1 MKKALSTIIVIAVI
15 AIAAVFAYQTIFLT
29 PERVTKTALE
39 KMLDVKSYHI
49 SGTALLAG
57 KIKGFDINAKAD
69 IESDSDITNKNSPK
83 ILGVLNASINAQG
96 IQLGL
101 SSEFKTINDSTYA
114 RLVKIPELFKNTKI
128 PIDVNKYKEIWI
140 KIPLEKYK
148 NAQFGDSQAA
158 MNEVKNWTKEE
169 KIFSKIE
176 KLKPEKINENS
187 CYHYMG
193 ILNKEALLNLF
204 KRLDKVSGK
213 KTDEK
218 IYADNKDINIELWI
232 SKKDMMLNKIK
243 LAEIEIKPMGTD
255 DALKISFEGIYSK
268 YNVPVNI
275 TPPEVS
281 ISIEEIIGEFMKN
294 FKIGT
299 SVPGISVPGIS
310 MPGISMPGIS
320 APGIS
325 APQMPLNMP
334 AMPKNMPNMPN
345 MTTPTPEPTE

>member
-1 MKKALSTIIVIAVI
+1 MKKVLSTIIIIAVI
-15 AIAAVFAYQTIFLT
+15 AIAALFAYQTIFLS

-39 KMLDVKSYHI
+39 KMLEVKSYHM
-49 SGTALLAG
+49 SGAALLAG

-158 MNEVKNWTKEE
+158 ITEVKNWAKEE
-169 KIFSKIE
+169 KIFSTIE
-176 KLKPEKINENS
+176 KLKPEKINGNS

-218 IYADNKDINIELWI
+218 TSADKAQEFNKDINIELWI
-232 SKKDMMLNKIK
+232 AKKDKMLNKIK
-243 LAEIEIKPMGTD
+243 LAEIEIKPIGTD
-255 DALKISFEGIYSK
+255 DTLKISFEGVYSK

-281 ISIEEIIGEFMKN
+281 ISIEEIMSEFMKN
-294 FKIGT
+294 FKMVG
-299 SVPGISVPGIS
+299 P
-310 MPGISMPGIS
+310 
-320 APGIS
+320 AP
-325 APQMPLNMP
+325 APLNMP
-334 AMPKNMPNMPN
+334 AMPNMPNMPN
-345 MTTPTPEPTE
+345 MTTPAPEPTE

>member
-1 MKKALSTIIVIAVI
+1 MKKALSIIIVIAVI

-39 KMLDVKSYHI
+39 KMFEVKSYHM

-57 KIKGFDINAKAD
+57 KIKGFEINAKAD

-158 MNEVKNWTKEE
+158 MNEVKNWAKEE
-169 KIFSKIE
+169 KIFSTLE

-187 CYHYMG
+187 CYHYMC

-204 KRLDKVSGK
+204 KRLDKISGK

-218 IYADNKDINIELWI
+218 TTTDTAQELNALKDINIELWI
-232 SKKDMMLNKIK
+232 AKKDMMLNKIK
-243 LAEIEIKPMGTD
+243 IADVEIRPKGMD
-255 DALKISFEGIYSK
+255 DTLKVSFEGVYSK

-275 TPPEVS
+275 QPPETS
-281 ISIEEIIGEFMKN
+281 ISIEEIIAEFMKN
-294 FKIGT
+294 FKIVG
-299 SVPGISVPGIS
+299 PA
-310 MPGISMPGIS
+310 S
-320 APGIS
+320 AP
-325 APQMPLNMP
+325 LNIP
-334 AMPKNMPNMPN
+334 VMPNMPAG
-345 MTTPTPEPTE
+345 TPAPVPTK